1 VPALSAGLDFSPVRV
16 LLLVAALGLPTA
28 AAAHATSSPSGLGGI
43 VTRGPV
49 SPVCVAEQPC
59 TEPARNVV
67 LLFWRDGHV
76 VGRTVTDTAGKYR
89 ISLAPARYRVSRT
102 ARSPIGGLE
111 PDHARVLAGRFTRI
125 DFSIDTGIR

>member
-1 VPALSAGLDFSPVRV
+1 VPALSAGLDFPPVRV
-16 LLLVAALGLPTA
+16 LLLVAALGLPA
-28 AAAHATSSPSGLGGI
+28 AAAAQATSSPSGLGGI

-67 LLFWRDGHV
+67 LLFWRGDHV
-76 VGRTVTDTAGKYR
+76 VGRAVTDTAGRYR
-89 ISLAPARYRVSRT
+89 ISLVPARYRVSRT
-102 ARSPIGGLE
+102 VRGAIGGLE